1 MDHQNKS
8 LEEICR
14 TKLGEL
20 EEAEQMGNEQAML
33 LLSHLLSSLIEE
45 SQDSFEELESA
56 LPQQEELML
65 HPCAEMDRYFEGT
78 DFENLYDQFR
88 NGHIQVAVYGPEGSM
103 LSPEDLEEIFR
114 MCQDAI
120 DKQEQNHRRF
130 LA

>member
-45 SQDSFEELESA
+45 SQDLSLI
-56 LPQQEELML
+56 
-65 HPCAEMDRYFEGT
+65 
-78 DFENLYDQFR
+78 
-88 NGHIQVAVYGPEGSM
+88 HI
-103 LSPEDLEEIFR
+103 
-114 MCQDAI
+114 
-120 DKQEQNHRRF
+120 
-130 LA
+130 